1 MSLEHPFLGHF
12 AAWDSSAKHLHP
24 QPQMSFPVALA
35 RPRVGLLALV
45 TSEVHGTHFKNS
57 IAICVSSVKSTI
69 SGGGK
74 DNGVNKS

>member
-35 RPRVGLLALV
+35 RPRVGLLAFV
-45 TSEVHGTHFKNS
+45 TSEVHTLKTQLQYACHQSNRQLVVEAKTM
-57 IAICVSSVKSTI
+57 V
-69 SGGGK
+69 
-74 DNGVNKS
+74 